1 MLIVFFA
8 VLERSGFVPLQ
19 RSQPLY
25 YAFSALISGNL
36 TLITVVVSINQ
47 LLLSQ
52 ELSTPGKLESQIEGG
67 GRGMIDY
74 RQDVEDAAGR
84 IAPVEPLDFLQLL
97 IENTR
102 QESQRIGGMSFRNA
116 DEDAYMA
123 INDVISDLTSHMDAV
138 DGLLQESSTSSFEVL
153 SVTLTTNYARQIR
166 HGLEDELS
174 EEVMTSLDNLIARLQ
189 QIDIAR
195 QYFKSIYFQE
205 ELSTLSRRLFY
216 VGIPAEAVAIVMLL
230 GMTSSMSAP
239 QAWIVTVLP
248 VALSICLLPL
258 TLLFAYIIRIVA
270 VTERT
275 AATIPFTTARQER

>member
-1 MLIVFFA
+1 M
-8 VLERSGFVPLQ
+8 
-19 RSQPLY
+19 
-25 YAFSALISGNL
+25 
-36 TLITVVVSINQ
+36 VSINQ

>member
-1 MLIVFFA
+1 
-8 VLERSGFVPLQ
+8 
-19 RSQPLY
+19 
-25 YAFSALISGNL
+25 
-36 TLITVVVSINQ
+36 
-47 LLLSQ
+47 
-52 ELSTPGKLESQIEGG
+52 
-67 GRGMIDY
+67 MIDY

-153 SVTLTTNYARQIR
+153 SVTLTTNYARQINQIRQIR